1 MAVSAALRVLDES
14 RMAQVAPNQPVLP
27 SLLDRL
33 VRASGVG
40 PFRPASVDEYR
51 KEVVNDL
58 RWLLNSRR
66 LHRALPG
73 PLDDTVL
80 AFGLPDFSQT
90 GLGDAHARDWL
101 REALADTIRRF
112 EPRLTDVRVRV
123 DEAFRD
129 DLRLRFQINAFLR
142 VYPEPQPFGVDTL
155 LDLTTQ
161 EFVMR
166 NDE

>member
-1 MAVSAALRVLDES
+1 
-14 RMAQVAPNQPVLP
+14 MAQAAPNQPVLP

-33 VRASGVG
+33 TRASGVG
-40 PFRPASVDEYR
+40 PTRPASVEGYR

-58 RWLLNSRR
+58 KWLLNSRR
-66 LHRALPG
+66 PQRALPA

-101 REALADTIRRF
+101 RDALADTIRRF
-112 EPRLTDVRVRV
+112 EPRLMDVHVRV

-129 DLRLRFQINAFLR
+129 DLRLRFQITALLR
-142 VYPEPQPFGVDTL
+142 VHPEPQPFGVDTL

-166 NDE
+166 NDD